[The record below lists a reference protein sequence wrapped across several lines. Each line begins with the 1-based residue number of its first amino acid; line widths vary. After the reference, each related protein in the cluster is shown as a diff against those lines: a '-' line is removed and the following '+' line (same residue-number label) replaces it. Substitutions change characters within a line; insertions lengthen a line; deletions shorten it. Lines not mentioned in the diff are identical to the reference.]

1 MKRRNKQMNSS
12 HFTFVTFLLAK
23 IFGIKI
29 AYIINIFGEFENK
42 N

>member
-1 MKRRNKQMNSS
+1 MKRRNKQMHSS

-29 AYIINIFGEFENK
+29 ANIFQIFGEFENK